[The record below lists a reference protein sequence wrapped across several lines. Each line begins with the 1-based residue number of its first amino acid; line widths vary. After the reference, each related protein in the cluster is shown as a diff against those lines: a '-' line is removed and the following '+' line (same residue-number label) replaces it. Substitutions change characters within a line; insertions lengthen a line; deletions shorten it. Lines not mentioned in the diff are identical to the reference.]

1 MGEGGGGL
9 GKSLFHGRGMDIVW
23 NYRFKFS
30 NDIPDLFIWDC
41 PHWAMRMADFN
52 SPCQVDWVVAPLWEG

>member
-1 MGEGGGGL
+1 
-9 GKSLFHGRGMDIVW
+9 MDIVW

-30 NDIPDLFIWDC
+30 DDIPDLFIWDC